1 MGIWGARRKVL
12 AILQRK
18 TQISKTMTD
27 LLCKNIVIILFFIF
41 SIPLC
46 AQGEYE
52 DIKVESFTLSTT
64 TNYANLEGS
73 IEYDDNGEK
82 CALIIVDTK
91 YPDRL
96 TFNGGSLGIK
106 KVVTKTGQA
115 WVYVPDGLKRITIS
129 GEGIG
134 TLRDYDLGVSV
145 KKARTY
151 ILKLTTKD
159 VETIVFNDAIQADMK
174 IAIVSA
180 KDGNPIRDAEISI
193 NGIKETLDNDG
204 VLIKNLSGATYRY
217 RVDAKYYKTE
227 SGTFIVDGKNNEHII
242 KMKPNYEIATIKA
255 PQGCEIWID
264 GQLMSNGSWKGRL
277 LLGTHNI
284 LCKLDKH
291 YDEEQ
296 ILTVVEGKEAELTL
310 EMLKEIQGTLN
321 ITSMPDDADVLVD
334 GRKVGTT
341 PYKRDIIIGEHTV
354 EVAKSGYSSVKENIT
369 IIQNQQQNVNAIL
382 KQTHKVVISTSPV
395 RASVTVDGK
404 HLGTTP
410 LGVDMRSGTHEF
422 EVKAQGYYTLRK
434 DEKIGDNQTKINFHL
449 KKQRYKPNEFYFG
462 GGYSLMPISG
472 IQGHIGGYFSNINA
486 ELGYWKSLKDSEPIY
501 WYTSNPN
508 VRPVMATYSSTA
520 YKLRF
525 GYGIA
530 LNNTLRIT
538 PQLGLSHVVLE
549 ESADSEE
556 AFANGAYSTNFNAGV
571 KIDMAI
577 TKWVSLT
584 VTPDYSMA
592 VKKSVGID
600 LLEGMSDHIKTLSNG
615 FGVHANIN
623 VRF

>member
-1 MGIWGARRKVL
+1 M
-12 AILQRK
+12 
-18 TQISKTMTD
+18 
-27 LLCKNIVIILFFIF
+27 FIF
-41 SIPLC
+41 SISIC
-46 AQGEYE
+46 AQGDYE

-115 WVYVPDGLKRITIS
+115 WVYVPNGLKRITIS
-129 GEGIG
+129 GEDIG

-180 KDGNPIRDAEISI
+180 KDGNPIRNAEISI

-204 VLIKNLSGATYRY
+204 VLIKKLSGATYRY
-217 RVDAKYYKTE
+217 KVDAKYYQTE
-227 SGTFIVDGKNNEHII
+227 SGIFIVDGKNNEYII
-242 KMKPNYEIATIKA
+242 KMKPNYEIVTITA
-255 PQGCEIWID
+255 PKGCEIWID
-264 GQLMSNGSWKGRL
+264 GQFMGNGSWEGRL

-284 LCKLDKH
+284 SCKLDKH
-291 YDEEQ
+291 YDKEQ
-296 ILTVVEGKEAELTL
+296 VFTVVEGREAELTL
-310 EMLKEIQGTLN
+310 EMPKEIQGTLN
-321 ITSMPDDADVLVD
+321 ITSMPDNADVLVD
-334 GRKVGTT
+334 GRKVGAT
-341 PYKRDIIIGEHTV
+341 PYKGAIIIGEHTV
-354 EVAKSGYSSVKENIT
+354 EVAKSGYSSIKENIT
-369 IIQNQQQNVNAIL
+369 IIQNQQQNVNAVL
-382 KQTHKVVISTSPV
+382 KQTHKVAITTSPV

-410 LGVDMRSGTHEF
+410 IGVDMRSGTHEF
-422 EVKAQGYYTLRK
+422 EVKAQGYYVLRRN
-434 DEKIGDNQTKINFHL
+434 EKIGDNQMRINFHL
-449 KKQRYKPNEFYFG
+449 KKQRYKSNEFYFG

-486 ELGYWKSLKDSEPIY
+486 ELGYWKSLKDSELIY
-501 WYTSNPN
+501 WYTSNPD

-556 AFANGAYSTNFNAGV
+556 AFANGAYSTNFNTGV
-571 KIDMAI
+571 KIDIAI
-577 TKWVSLT
+577 TKWIALT
-584 VTPDYSMA
+584 VTPDYTMA
-592 VKKSVGID
+592 VKKSAGFD

-615 FGVHANIN
+615 FGVHADIN

>member
-1 MGIWGARRKVL
+1 M
-12 AILQRK
+12 
-18 TQISKTMTD
+18 
-27 LLCKNIVIILFFIF
+27 
-41 SIPLC
+41 
-46 AQGEYE
+46 E
-52 DIKVESFTLSTT
+52 DIKVESFALSTT

-91 YPDRL
+91 YPERL

-106 KVVTKTGQA
+106 KVLCKTGQV
-115 WVYVPDGLKRITIS
+115 WVYVPDGLKRLTIS

-134 TLRDYDLGVSV
+134 TLRDYDLGISV
-145 KKARTY
+145 RKARTY

-159 VETIVFNDAIQADMK
+159 VETIVFNDAIQTTMK
-174 IAIVSA
+174 IKVVSERDS
-180 KDGNPIRDAEISI
+180 KPIHNAEISI
-193 NGIKETLDNDG
+193 NGIKETLNSEG
-204 VLIKNLSGATYRY
+204 ILETQLSGATYRY
-217 RVDAKYYKTE
+217 RIEADFYKTE
-227 SGTFIVDGKNNEHII
+227 SGTFIVDGKNNEYII
-242 KMKPNYEIATIKA
+242 KMKPNYEIVTITA
-255 PQGCEIWID
+255 PKGCEIWID
-264 GQLMSNGSWKGRL
+264 GQLMGNDSWNGRL

-284 LCKLDKH
+284 SCKLDKH

-296 ILTVVEGKEAELTL
+296 VFTVVEGREAELTL
-310 EMLKEIQGTLN
+310 EMPKEIQGTLS
-321 ITSMPDDADVLVD
+321 ITSMPNDADVLVD
-334 GRKVGTT
+334 DRKVGAT
-341 PYKRDIIIGEHTV
+341 PYKGTIIIGEHTV
-354 EVAKSGYSSVKENIT
+354 EVVKSGYSSVKENIT
-369 IIQNQQQNVNAIL
+369 IIQNQQQSVNAEL
-382 KQTHKVVISTSPV
+382 KQTHKVVITTSPV
-395 RASVTVDGK
+395 KASVTVDGT
-404 HLGTTP
+404 HLGTVP
-410 LGVDMRSGTHEF
+410 IGVDMRSGLHKF

-434 DEKIGDNQTKINFHL
+434 NEKIGDNQMEINFHL

-472 IQGHIGGYFSNINA
+472 IQGLIGGYLSNINA
-486 ELGYWKSLKDSEPIY
+486 ELGYWKSLKDSELIY
-501 WYTSNPN
+501 WYTSNPD

-556 AFANGAYSTNFNAGV
+556 AFANGAYSTNFNTGV
-571 KIDMAI
+571 KIDIAI
-577 TKWVSLT
+577 TKWVALT
-584 VTPDYSMA
+584 VTPDYTMA
-592 VKKSVGID
+592 VKKSAGFD
-600 LLEGMSDHIKTLSNG
+600 LLEGMSNHLKTLSNC